1 MRTWFG
7 LVLLTVFPL
16 LIEGLAAAQQSGTIP
31 RVGFIVQGS
40 PDSQVLESFRR
51 GLRELGYIEGQ
62 NITVEAR
69 FDYGNSW
76 RLDVLV
82 TELVQLRVNV
92 IVVDSSLALFNV
104 MSRTKTIP
112 IVMRYVGD
120 PVAAGIVS
128 SLERPGGNVTGIG
141 GMAAALGG
149 KWLELLKEAIP
160 AISRVG
166 VLYTG
171 PAEQESPMMKELE
184 FAARSLRVEL
194 QPARVSG
201 AVSGLP
207 VNRGPPKENSVQIGG
222 AFRWAT
228 RGQADAFIILPGAIL
243 EDNLHYIAGLAMNSR
258 LPGIFWRADFAESG
272 GLMAYGAN
280 RNEQSRRSAYFVD
293 KILKGAKPS
302 ELPVERPKSFEL
314 VINLNTAKEIGVTIP
329 TRVLTWADKVIK

>member
-1 MRTWFG
+1 MSSEVAGNWHSLCHDFKGCTGLDWTWYRSAQEKGMRTWFG

-31 RVGFIVQGS
+31 RVGFIVHGS
-40 PDSQVLESFRR
+40 PDSQVLKSFQQ

-112 IVMRYVGD
+112 VVMRYVGD

-141 GMAAALGG
+141 GMAAGLGG
-149 KWLELLKEAIP
+149 KWLELLKETVP
-160 AISRVG
+160 TISTVG
-166 VLYTG
+166 VLYTR
-171 PAEQESPMMKELE
+171 PSEQESPMMKELE
-184 FAARSLRVEL
+184 VAARPLRIEL
-194 QPARVSG
+194 QTAATVSPPS
-201 AVSGLP
+201 AGLLP
-207 VNRGPPKENSVQIGG
+207 NSWGPNVGG
-222 AFRWAT
+222 AFKWAT
-228 RGQADAFIILPGAIL
+228 RGQ
-243 EDNLHYIAGLAMNSR
+243 
-258 LPGIFWRADFAESG
+258 
-272 GLMAYGAN
+272 
-280 RNEQSRRSAYFVD
+280 
-293 KILKGAKPS
+293 
-302 ELPVERPKSFEL
+302 
-314 VINLNTAKEIGVTIP
+314 
-329 TRVLTWADKVIK
+329 